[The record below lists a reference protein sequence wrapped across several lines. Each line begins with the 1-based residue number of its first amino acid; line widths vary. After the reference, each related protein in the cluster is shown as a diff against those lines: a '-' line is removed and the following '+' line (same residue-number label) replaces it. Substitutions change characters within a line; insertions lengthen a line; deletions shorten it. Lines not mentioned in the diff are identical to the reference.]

1 MAVLRQG
8 TPLHVDYFN
17 TTIAIHLGLKSLIM
31 VFQEVTQ
38 SVEIMPNEAKVTS
51 SNFLPPSY
59 AIFSGRAVFN
69 SSLDQS

>member
-17 TTIAIHLGLKSLIM
+17 TTIATHLGLKSLIM

-38 SVEIMPNEAKVTS
+38 SAETTPNEAKVTS
-51 SNFLPPSY
+51 SNFPPPLILYSVDMPCL
-59 AIFSGRAVFN
+59 IHH
-69 SSLDQS
+69 